1 MISMRS
7 RLGLMTGIMLLALQT
22 AWAATWPAESQA
34 KGLTAQKSHPSLART
49 PFADWTTLRSHEFNA
64 PFLAFGKPVGVPG
77 ASVTAALE
85 MVTSAAECEATFEL
99 MSQHTILGLTRGYFR
114 EMRNGL
120 PVLAGRADVTLNS
133 RGELMRWSL
142 RAHNDW
148 PIAETHLLGFD
159 AAGEVIAE
167 KTDYLAWIVDSERSA
182 AAWFPDAETRTL
194 RPVHWIRI
202 HGERPH
208 ERWEGIVDAVSGE
221 ILRDWPGIHSD
232 VISGTLQGPYWQP
245 YDFSEPQVAPCVH
258 ATVTINGTPVV
269 TDTLGFFSGEA
280 GSEATLMAELRGPY
294 VHAQNDDGADGVMHL
309 SVTTPF
315 APLTWEWTTT
325 DAVEPELN
333 LFYHTTLIH
342 QWYKALDPA
351 FSALD
356 YPMPA
361 VANYGNSYD
370 NAFWNGYGTYYG
382 AGGQYHNFAMFSD
395 IVYHEYTHGVTD
407 GIYPNGML
415 PYIDQPGALNE
426 AWSDYFASTIN
437 GDPYMAEYIQGVF
450 HSWFRNLENDLVFP
464 RDWFGEVHY
473 DSRFVSAALWEMRQ
487 TLGAAITDDLAHY
500 ARYALAET
508 FFDYLVA
515 VLETDDDDGDLSNG
529 TPHAAVIYQTFGRH
543 GIGPGSDPNFV
554 IEDLSYYADGTG
566 GSVGDGDRFI
576 EPGETVELVFTLVN
590 DAVLFPPP
598 ATDVTITVHSSDSHL
613 SIENG
618 TQPAGTLGPRESFTA
633 SPVQIHVNASAPDHW
648 ADITISVD
656 ANGMSGWL
664 DFELAFSVGTPHL
677 LVVNDDPD
685 TDVERFVTNAL
696 REQYRI
702 YDETNPSAGQSVNA
716 NLLPHPGM
724 VIWLSGNADG
734 EILTAADRQLLEDY
748 LAAGNRVV
756 LSGQNIADELVQT
769 QFGQNV
775 LQVEIESE
783 SLVSFAV
790 TATDSPLESGE
801 WFLATGAD
809 GAANQ
814 TEETSFVPFG
824 DSRTIAVYGRS
835 GDGPAAAVK
844 FAGERGLLFGFG
856 IEAVSGMGPGSTNLG
871 GLMDRLFA
879 WGDDVLPA
887 ESSRRAQEAIPTSAH
902 ITAVYPN
909 PFNARTRIEYALP
922 SAKSG
927 EFVVYD
933 LTGRLVE
940 SRRLTE
946 MAGVVEWSPRSASGI
961 YFGVVKWEGG
971 ASAPVKLLFVR

>member
-7 RLGLMTGIMLLALQT
+7 RLWLMTGMMLLALPA
-22 AWAATWPAESQA
+22 AWAATWPAETHVN
-34 KGLTAQKSHPSLART
+34 GLTALESNAALART
-49 PFADWTTLRSHEFNA
+49 EFADWTTLKSDAMNT
-64 PFLAFGKPVGVPG
+64 PLLAYGKLVNVPG
-77 ASVTAALE
+77 ATLDAALE
-85 MVTSAAECEATFEL
+85 MMTTAAGCEATFEL
-99 MSQHTILGLTRGYFR
+99 FSERIVRGLTRGYFR
-114 EMRNGL
+114 EMRSGL
-120 PVLAGRADVTLNS
+120 PVLAGRADVVLNS
-133 RGELMRWSL
+133 RGQLMRWSL
-142 RAHNDW
+142 RAHDDW
-148 PIAETHLLGFD
+148 PIAETHLLDFA
-159 AAGEVIAE
+159 AAGEVLAA
-167 KTDYLAWIVDSERSA
+167 KTDYSTWTIDRERSA
-182 AAWFPDAETRTL
+182 AAWFPDADTRTL
-194 RPVHWIRI
+194 RPVYWIRI
-202 HGERPH
+202 HGEQPH

-221 ILRDWPGIHSD
+221 ILRDWPGIQSE
-232 VISGTLQGPYWQP
+232 VISGTLQSPYWQP
-245 YDFSEPQVAPCVH
+245 YDFSEPQIAPCVH

-269 TDTLGFFSGEA
+269 TNTLGFFSGEA

-294 VHAQNDDGADGVMHL
+294 VHAQNDDGPDGAMYL
-309 SVTTPF
+309 SATAPF
-315 APLTWEWTTT
+315 APLTWEWTTE
-325 DAVEPELN
+325 DAATPELN
-333 LFYHTTLIH
+333 LFYHTSLIH

-356 YPMPA
+356 YPLPA

-382 AGGQYHNFAMFSD
+382 AGGQYRNFAMFSD
-395 IVYHEYTHGVTD
+395 IIYHEYTHGVTD

-487 TLGAAITDDLAHY
+487 ALGATITDDLAHY

-508 FFDYLVA
+508 FLDYLVA

-529 TPHAAVIYQTFGRH
+529 TPHAAVIYHAFGRH

-554 IEDLSYYADGTG
+554 IEDLRYYADGTG
-566 GSVGDGDRFI
+566 GSVGDGDRFV
-576 EPGETVELVFTLVN
+576 EPNETVELVFTLRN

-598 ATDVTITVHSSDSHL
+598 ATDVTITVHSSDPHL

-618 TQPAGTLGPRESFTA
+618 TQQVGTLGPRESFA
-633 SPVQIHVNASAPDHW
+633 AAPVRIHVSATAPDHW
-648 ADITISVD
+648 AEITISVD
-656 ANGMSGWL
+656 ANGTSGWL
-664 DFELAFSVGTPHL
+664 DHELTFSVGTPRL
-677 LVVNDDPD
+677 LVVKDDPN
-685 TDVERFVTNAL
+685 TDVERFITNAL
-696 REQYRI
+696 RGQGRI
-702 YDETNPSAGQSVNA
+702 YDEANPAQGQSLNVSY
-716 NLLPHPGM
+716 LPHPGM
-724 VIWLSGNADG
+724 VIWLSGNAGG
-734 EILTAADRQLLEDY
+734 EILTAADQQLLEDY

-769 QFGQNV
+769 DFGRNV
-775 LQVEIESE
+775 LQVDIESE

-790 TATDSPLESGE
+790 TATDAPLESGE

-856 IEAVSGMGPGSTNLG
+856 IEAVSGMGPGSTSLG
-871 GLMDRLFA
+871 GLMDRLFE
-879 WGDDVLPA
+879 WGDDVLPV
-887 ESSRRAQEAIPTSAH
+887 ESPRRAPEALPTNTR
-902 ITAVYPN
+902 ITTVYPN

-922 SAKSG
+922 SAVGG

-933 LTGRLVE
+933 LMGRLVE
-940 SRRLTE
+940 SRRLME
-946 MAGVVEWSPRSASGI
+946 SAGFVEWSPRVASGI
-961 YFGVVKWEGG
+961 YFGVIRWEGG
-971 ASAPVKLLFVR
+971 ASAPVKLLYVR